1 MLAIDGTL
9 IVQLVNF
16 LVFLAILNVIFF
28 KPVGAA
34 IARRRTY
41 INGLAQDIESLQHD
55 AKMLRENAE
64 DKRIAARRSVDEVIA
79 AARIEASAEAEK
91 IAVAAAAQAHTI
103 VERAHADVAGEVATA
118 HQAEPALVA
127 SLAQVM
133 VERAFASEAA

>member
-9 IVQLVNF
+9 VLQLVNF

-34 IARRRTY
+34 IARRRAY

-55 AKMLRENAE
+55 AKMLRDNAE

-79 AARIEASAEAEK
+79 AARAEASAEAEK
-91 IAVAAAAQAHTI
+91 IAGGAAAQAHTL
-103 VERAHADVAGEVATA
+103 VESAHAEVASEVATA
-118 HQAEPALVA
+118 HQAETALVA

-133 VERAFASEAA
+133 LERAFGSEAA